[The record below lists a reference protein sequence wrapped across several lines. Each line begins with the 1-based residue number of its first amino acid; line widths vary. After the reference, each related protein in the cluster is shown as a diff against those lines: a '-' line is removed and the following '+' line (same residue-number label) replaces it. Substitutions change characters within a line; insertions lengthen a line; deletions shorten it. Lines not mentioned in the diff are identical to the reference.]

1 MPIEGLPHRE
11 SSYFMSAKEVIQMA
25 TTFVKLGVTKIRIT
39 GGEPLVNKDIAI
51 ILKELSALPV
61 ELALSTNGILLDKHF
76 DLLQSIQLKKLNIS
90 LDSLKEDVF
99 NKLTRRNYFQHI
111 KSNIDK
117 AIALGFNVQINMV
130 VIKDV
135 NDKEVIDFVEWT
147 RHASISIR
155 FIEFMPFDE
164 NQWNWEKVISQKS
177 LLETLQHHFLD
188 NTLIKLEDAKNA
200 TSKNYALAKFKG
212 SFGFISTITQP
223 FCDTCNRI
231 RLTADGKIKNCLFST
246 EETDLLSAL
255 RKGENIES
263 LILNSI
269 LNKHEKHAGIDFNNS
284 ITIHKHR
291 TMTAIGG

>member
-1 MPIEGLPHRE
+1 MPLEGLPHRE
-11 SSYFMSAKEVIQMA
+11 SSHFMSAKEVIQMA

-76 DLLQSIQLKKLNIS
+76 ELLQSIRLKKLNIS

-99 NKLTRRNYFQHI
+99 NTLTRRNYFHQI

-130 VIKDV
+130 VIKGV

-147 RHASISIR
+147 RHQSISIR

-177 LLETLQHHFLD
+177 LLETLQHHFS
-188 NTLIKLEDAKNA
+188 NTTLVKLKDAKNA
-200 TSKNYALAKFKG
+200 TSKNYALAQFKG

-231 RLTADGKIKNCLFST
+231 RLTADGRIKNCLFSN
-246 EETDLLSAL
+246 EETDLLTAL

-263 LILNSI
+263 LILSSI
-269 LNKHEKHAGIDFNNS
+269 LNKHAKHAGIDFNNS
-284 ITIHKHR
+284 NTIHKHR